1 MWTPAAGSICPGSDA
16 VTATT
21 INSVSDVIGYL
32 REAIAADPRV
42 NDIWVSG
49 EVVNLARPGSGH
61 AYFSLRDADATLRC
75 AMFKYSGTGAD
86 LLENGAAVIVHGRVS
101 IYPARGELQLV
112 ADLVQPEGV
121 GERQLRFEE
130 LRARLEREGLFEP
143 ARKRPIPRFPRRIG
157 VATSPSGA
165 VWHDI
170 QNVIARRYPLVEL
183 LLAPT
188 PVQGDA
194 AAAGIVEALGALNEC
209 DGLDLIILARG
220 GGSAEDLWPFSEEEV
235 ARALFSSRV
244 PVISAVGHETDVSIA
259 DWVAD
264 VRAPTPSAAAEMAVP
279 DVGEIAASPDSM
291 VRNAEGLAVAS
302 LRGLRLSVDGME
314 SRMTLSVPDLDSMRM
329 RVDEL
334 LGTSAAHLRSHVR
347 SSSVHVE
354 ALGARLGAVSPVGT
368 LSRGYAIVQAGPDGD
383 VVSDSG
389 AFEPGDTASVTLA
402 RGAFDAE
409 VVAVM
414 EA

>member
-1 MWTPAAGSICPGSDA
+1 
-16 VTATT
+16 
-21 INSVSDVIGYL
+21 
-32 REAIAADPRV
+32 
-42 NDIWVSG
+42 
-49 EVVNLARPGSGH
+49 
-61 AYFSLRDADATLRC
+61 
-75 AMFKYSGTGAD
+75 
-86 LLENGAAVIVHGRVS
+86 
-101 IYPARGELQLV
+101 
-112 ADLVQPEGV
+112 V

-143 ARKRPIPRFPRRIG
+143 ARKRSIPRFPKKVG

-194 AAAGIVEALGALNEC
+194 AATGIVEALGALNEC
-209 DGLDLIILARG
+209 DDLDLIILARG
-220 GGSAEDLWPFSEEEV
+220 GGSAEDLWSFSEEEV
-235 ARALFSSRV
+235 ARAVFSSRV

-279 DVGEIAASPDSM
+279 DVGEIIVSIDSM
-291 VRNAEGLAVAS
+291 VRNAEGLVVVS
-302 LRGLRLSVDGME
+302 LRGLRLSLDGVE
-314 SRMTLSVPDLDSMRM
+314 RRMALAVPDLDSMRM

-334 LGTSAAHLRSHVR
+334 LSTSAAHLRSLVR

-368 LSRGYAIVQAGPDGD
+368 LSRGYAIVQAGPDGA
-383 VVSDSG
+383 VVSDSNVL
-389 AFEPGDTASVTLA
+389 EPGDTASVTLA

-414 EA
+414 EP

>member
-1 MWTPAAGSICPGSDA
+1 M
-16 VTATT
+16 TATR

-32 REAIAADPRV
+32 REIIAADPRV
-42 NDIWVSG
+42 ADIWVSG

-61 AYFSLRDADATLRC
+61 AYFSLRDADASLRC
-75 AMFKYSGTGAD
+75 AMFKYSGAGAD
-86 LLENGAAVIVHGRVS
+86 LLVNGAAVIAHGRVS

-112 ADLVQPEGV
+112 VDLVQPEGV

-130 LRARLEREGLFEP
+130 LRARLGREGLFES
-143 ARKRPIPRFPRRIG
+143 ARKRPVPRFPQKVG

-170 QNVIARRYPLVEL
+170 QNVIGRRYPLVEL

-188 PVQGDA
+188 LVQGDA
-194 AAAGIVEALGALNEC
+194 AAAGIVEALRALNEC
-209 DGLDLIILARG
+209 DGLDVIILARG

-235 ARALFSSRV
+235 ARAVFSSKV
-244 PVISAVGHETDVSIA
+244 PVISAVGHETDVSIT

-279 DVGEIAASPDSM
+279 DVGEIIVSIDSM
-291 VRNAEGLAVAS
+291 VRNAEGLVVVS
-302 LRGLRLSVDGME
+302 LRGLRLRLEGME
-314 SRMTLSVPDLDSMRM
+314 GRMALTVPDLDSMRM

-334 LGTSAAHLRSHVR
+334 LRTSAAHVRSLVR
-347 SSSVHVE
+347 SSSVYVE
-354 ALGARLGAVSPVGT
+354 ALGARLGAVSPAGT
-368 LSRGYAIVQAGPDGD
+368 LSRGYAIVQAGPDGT
-383 VVSDSG
+383 VVSDSNLL
-389 AFEPGDTASVTLA
+389 APGDTASVTLA

-414 EA
+414 ES